1 MSQQALCLQW
11 NCKDNN
17 VKLMRFTC
25 FAYHRM
31 AAHRE
36 KVSNAHTTNT
46 ELGCH
51 CSGLNGIRNWTSQGP
66 EICVRTISVPCRKTT
81 ALFEPFGRW
90 HCVLLP
96 LQNATSELLLTMLI
110 HPIHSILFAN
120 SKVHLSENI
129 AFVLAYCVSMRIV
142 SSNFQ
147 WTVRFD
153 CNFPIS

>member
-1 MSQQALCLQW
+1 
-11 NCKDNN
+11 
-17 VKLMRFTC
+17 MRFTC

-31 AAHRE
+31 AAIRE

-51 CSGLNGIRNWTSQGP
+51 CSGLNGIRNWTSQRRPIIRSLGGQKYVFAP
-66 EICVRTISVPCRKTT
+66 FQFHVGKQQPC
-81 ALFEPFGRW
+81 LN
-90 HCVLLP
+90 HLVDNILP
-96 LQNATSELLLTMLI
+96 LQNTPSELLLTMLI
-110 HPIHSILFAN
+110 HPIHSILFAK

-147 WTVRFD
+147 
-153 CNFPIS
+153 